1 MNRPLSIAHRGYSSK
16 FPENTLTAHAEA
28 MRAGTDMVE
37 ADTRF
42 SKDGDIFCLHDPDL
56 KRLTDDDR
64 MVADCTT
71 PELRDIRIGDG
82 QSLTTLPELLNLV
95 NGKCGIMLDIK
106 LQDDAMTFAL
116 LDCVMTAGQMA
127 NTWFGV
133 RSYDQLCA
141 TRKMAPTAHC
151 IAMLS
156 DYSEADQWIDAGASV
171 VRIWESEF
179 TPELEDKIA
188 PKVPIWITV
197 GGRGTPDP
205 TGDIPL
211 ERLRKLAARQISAVL
226 LNNPTLIDQLAL
238 EPVT

>member
-1 MNRPLSIAHRGYSSK
+1 MNQPLSIAHRGYSSK
-16 FPENTLTAHAEA
+16 YPENTLTAHAEA

-56 KRLTDDDR
+56 KRLTGDSR

-71 PELRDIRIGDG
+71 SELREIRIGEDEG
-82 QSLTTLPELLNLV
+82 LMTLPELLELV
-95 NGKCGIMLDIK
+95 NGQNGIMLDIK
-106 LQDDAMTFAL
+106 LQDDPMTFAL
-116 LDCVMTAGQMA
+116 LDCVMATGQMA

-141 TRKMAPTAHC
+141 ARKMAPAAQC
-151 IAMLS
+151 LAMLS
-156 DYSEADQWIDAGASV
+156 DYSEAEDWIEAGACA

-179 TPELEDKIA
+179 TRELEDRLA
-188 PKVPIWITV
+188 PKIPIWITV
-197 GGRGTPDP
+197 GGRGTPDL

-211 ERLRKLAARQISAVL
+211 ERLRRLAARQVTAVL
-226 LNNPTLIDQLAL
+226 LNNPTLTDQLVPEPAL
-238 EPVT
+238 